1 MGQVIPFIKDNARYR
16 KLAEVRAEKNDFSG
30 ALNFLFSAKSVS
42 NDYQVIMDIADAYA
56 DMGLLE
62 LSNKYWFMYMDKAPK
77 DKVSV
82 AYEELAINYFYL
94 DNYWASSY
102 YFHLKLTT
110 DGQIMKEGLDPEIIE
125 FFSGAELKKNAYR
138 IVYPIER
145 ADYTFEIKRAK
156 HALAIG
162 AFPEAKKSLSVIPE
176 ERRTEETAGDL
187 AVACFM
193 SDDLEGAE
201 RVCRSSLSIHGDNVT
216 AFSNLSTV
224 YDMREDFDNAEFY
237 YQKALDAMKG
247 EKTEAYKIATCA
259 IERGDHQTAKECL
272 EDILSDRPYELSM
285 RFFYGVALINLGKYD
300 RANEQLKKVVRIN
313 PQDPVARYYAHL
325 AELLEGGDIDAQKLL
340 PLEYVKE
347 LPKTV
352 VAQYAKRLKELAS
365 STEKAEFALKREE
378 VKRMVEWAVYCAD
391 GQVARDA
398 AYLLSLGNSQ
408 YAKKLAEDVLMDPDA
423 KEEIKRILVY
433 MLVARGYKG
442 KIAAVAGNFY
452 VKARPKKL
460 LCERASDGGV
470 YFSAYAL
477 CMARAIFWDVENV
490 DKIAKHVDKIYG
502 VLRNKIRSS
511 EVTNDEIAALVLS
524 ECKFKWCKS
533 DRDVLNIFEV
543 DKRRLELLRELYKGD
558 KND

>member
-1 MGQVIPFIKDNARYR
+1 
-16 KLAEVRAEKNDFSG
+16 
-30 ALNFLFSAKSVS
+30 
-42 NDYQVIMDIADAYA
+42 
-56 DMGLLE
+56 
-62 LSNKYWFMYMDKAPK
+62 
-77 DKVSV
+77 
-82 AYEELAINYFYL
+82 
-94 DNYWASSY
+94 
-102 YFHLKLTT
+102 
-110 DGQIMKEGLDPEIIE
+110 
-125 FFSGAELKKNAYR
+125 
-138 IVYPIER
+138 
-145 ADYTFEIKRAK
+145 
-156 HALAIG
+156 
-162 AFPEAKKSLSVIPE
+162 
-176 ERRTEETAGDL
+176 
-187 AVACFM
+187 
-193 SDDLEGAE
+193 
-201 RVCRSSLSIHGDNVT
+201 
-216 AFSNLSTV
+216 
-224 YDMREDFDNAEFY
+224 
-237 YQKALDAMKG
+237 
-247 EKTEAYKIATCA
+247 
-259 IERGDHQTAKECL
+259 
-272 EDILSDRPYELSM
+272 
-285 RFFYGVALINLGKYD
+285 
-300 RANEQLKKVVRIN
+300 
-313 PQDPVARYYAHL
+313 
-325 AELLEGGDIDAQKLL
+325 
-340 PLEYVKE
+340 
-347 LPKTV
+347 
-352 VAQYAKRLKELAS
+352 
-365 STEKAEFALKREE
+365 
-378 VKRMVEWAVYCAD
+378 MVEWAVYCAD

>member
-1 MGQVIPFIKDNARYR
+1 MGQVIPFIKDNIRYR
-16 KLAEVRAEKNDFSG
+16 RLAEAHAERNDFTG
-30 ALNFLFSAKSVS
+30 ALNFLFSAKSLD

-62 LSNKYWFMYMDKAPK
+62 LSNKYWFIYMDKAPK

-110 DGQIMKEGLDPEIIE
+110 DGQIIKEGLDPEIID

-138 IVYPIER
+138 IAYPFDR

-162 AFPEAKKSLSVIPE
+162 AFPEAKRSLSQIPE

-193 SDDLEGAE
+193 SDDLDGAE
-201 RVCRSSLSIHGDNVT
+201 KVCRSSLLVHGDNVT

-224 YDMREDFDNAEFY
+224 YDMREDHDNAEY
-237 YQKALDAMKG
+237 YYRKALEVRKG

-272 EDILSDRPYELSM
+272 EDILIDRPYELSM
-285 RFFYGVALINLGKYD
+285 RFFYGVSLINLGKYD
-300 RANEQLKKVVRIN
+300 RAKEELKKVVRIN
-313 PQDPVARYYAHL
+313 PQDPLAHYYAHL
-325 AELLEGGDIDAQKLL
+325 AELLVDGDNEAQKLL

-347 LPKTV
+347 LPKATV
-352 VAQYAKRLKELAS
+352 KQYEKRLKELAL
-365 STEKAEFALKREE
+365 TPEKAEFLIKRDD
-378 VKRMVEWAVYCAD
+378 VKRMIEWAVYC
-391 GQVARDA
+391 GEGETARDA
-398 AYLLSLGNSQ
+398 AYLLSLGNSK
-408 YAKKLAEDVLMDPDA
+408 YAKKLVEDVLLDPET

-460 LCERASDGGV
+460 ACEKAPDGGV

-477 CMARAIFWDVENV
+477 CMARAIFWDAENV
-490 DKIAKHVDKIYG
+490 DKIAKHADKIYS
-502 VLRNKIRSS
+502 VLSKKVRPS
-511 EVTNDEIAALVLS
+511 EVTNDEIAALILA

-533 DRDVLNIFEV
+533 DRDILNVFEIE
-543 DKRRLELLRELYKGD
+543 KRRLELLRELYKGD